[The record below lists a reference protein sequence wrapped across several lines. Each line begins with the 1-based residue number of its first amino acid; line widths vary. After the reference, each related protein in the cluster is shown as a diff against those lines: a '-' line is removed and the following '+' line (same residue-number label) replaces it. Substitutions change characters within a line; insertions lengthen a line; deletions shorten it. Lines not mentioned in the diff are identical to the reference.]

1 MCQYNNRIQ
10 LEKAVEKINLEI
22 VNQEEGSKSS
32 YSPRSPR
39 NKARFSKNEEEEKFE
54 NISTRIKKMDRQK
67 SKSIYGVKFLS
78 QSRRDMNTNL
88 RKSSKNR
95 SKRVTYF
102 VKPENFEL
110 GGTTSNNGL
119 QF

>member
-1 MCQYNNRIQ
+1 MNNNRIQ

-39 NKARFSKNEEEEKFE
+39 NKARFSKIEEEEKFE
-54 NISTRIKKMDRQK
+54 NATRIKRLDRQK

-78 QSRRDMNTNL
+78 QSRRDMNTNP
-88 RKSSKNR
+88 RKTSKNR
-95 SKRVTYF
+95 NKRVTYF

-110 GGTTSNNGL
+110 GGTTSNNCL